1 MYIPA
6 RTDFTCSIVQA
17 LVYGQ
22 HVRRQ
27 LVHSVREEYEKTVRE
42 IEGCTSLESHVS
54 WPRPGTLCY
63 PVFSEPGEP
72 LTHDQDRSL
81 FSEQPQPPT
90 EAPVTAMDDIL
101 SLTSLSSSSSAD
113 NTPNKN
119 EDCTEDYT
127 KESCEPEALSSS
139 ISPQAVSERVI
150 ERGDKPPPL
159 LTAAAASIQDSTNG
173 SEKCQHDLSEGRN
186 VLLELLLNSE
196 PLVADSFPRD
206 KQSLLELR
214 SQTAMELAWLRQA
227 IASRQKASLHPI
239 TGLVSFFLSLCD
251 IFLQYL
257 QIKSQMMKTE

>member
-1 MYIPA
+1 M
-6 RTDFTCSIVQA
+6 
-17 LVYGQ
+17 
-22 HVRRQ
+22 
-27 LVHSVREEYEKTVRE
+27 RE
-42 IEGCTSLESHVS
+42 IEGRTSLESHVS

-90 EAPVTAMDDIL
+90 EAPFTAMDDIL

-119 EDCTEDYT
+119 EDYTEDYT
-127 KESCEPEALSSS
+127 KESCEPEALSSP
-139 ISPQAVSERVI
+139 ITPQAVSERVI
-150 ERGDKPPPL
+150 ERGDKSPPS
-159 LTAAAASIQDSTNG
+159 LTTERGDKSLPSLTTAAASIQDSTNG
-173 SEKCQHDLSEGRN
+173 SEKSQHDLSEGRDM
-186 VLLELLLNSE
+186 LLELLLNSE

-239 TGLVSFFLSLCD
+239 TGLVKFFSVV
-251 IFLQYL
+251 IV
-257 QIKSQMMKTE
+257 